1 MALSSRSIFKCSISA
16 RRNNPRLSRL
26 VWTTRNGHM
35 HTSVCRLALITGGYR
50 TITDCPL
57 RYALQRLTSSG
68 AESTKTVWVP
78 SILCL
83 LFAPRTLVPTDLQRQ
98 RQPGSHGDSEVR
110 TVVLHGRKNLYEW
123 HGAFHTKKG
132 KPGFA
137 RLVPIPYFYYQKRNI
152 LTITIT
158 IVNCE

>member
-16 RRNNPRLSRL
+16 RRNNPRLSR
-26 VWTTRNGHM
+26 VAQTTRNGHV

-78 SILCL
+78 NILCL

-110 TVVLHGRKNLYEW
+110 TVVRHCRKKLEEW
-123 HGAFHTKKG
+123 HGAFHTKKRQTRFCAIG
-132 KPGFA
+132 A
-137 RLVPIPYFYYQKRNI
+137 NPILLLSKEEYLNHYYYSSE
-152 LTITIT
+152 L
-158 IVNCE
+158 